1 MNWLDNVS
9 SDSDQPIAAACLMQG
24 HWRHR
29 LHPYAEPSLCR
40 VVLDAA
46 TTRLVAAQLIEDGRV
61 EDFTGSALEDL
72 QQALGEADVFRRPAA
87 WGFQPCDM
95 LPTWAKP
102 SFSEQQIEELERI
115 EGYLI
120 EATDD
125 NIESVLKLRD
135 QFLRGIGLT
144 DQHVVRAVRA
154 SRQAPA
160 SRKGS
165 QAIN

>member
-40 VVLDAA
+40 IVIDAA
-46 TTRLVAAQLIEDGRV
+46 TARLVAAQIVDDGRV
-61 EDFTGSALEDL
+61 DDLGGSALEDL
-72 QQALGEADVFRRPAA
+72 QQGLVDAGVFHQPSA
-87 WGFQPCDM
+87 WGFQLCAM